1 MINDSSKADKTYSV
15 EQFIDMRSSDSTT
28 YYNYSIMEYLNG
40 FEYALTNILYDY
52 QDEIEE
58 QSVILKLNN
67 LEFSKYKYRPWLLAY
82 DIYGSEQAS
91 FIILA
96 LNGILS
102 DREFDFQRVRII
114 HPDVIT
120 SLLGRIYSANT
131 TYINNNRSD
140 LAYIEKKDTVGN
152 SVW

>member
-15 EQFIDMRSSDSTT
+15 EQFIDMRSSDPTT

-40 FEYALTNILYDY
+40 FEYSLTNVLYDY

-58 QSVILKLNN
+58 QSVILKLTD
-67 LEFSKYKYRPWLLAY
+67 LQFSKYKYKPWLLAY
-82 DIYGSEQAS
+82 DIYGSEQSS

-102 DREFDFQRVRII
+102 DKEFDFQRVRII
-114 HPDVIT
+114 HPDVIA
-120 SLLGRIYSANT
+120 SLLGRIYSVNMV
-131 TYINNNRSD
+131 YLNNNRSD
-140 LAYIEKKDTVGN
+140 LAYVEKKDTVGN
-152 SVW
+152 TVW